1 MTDYDAATLTSPD
14 GLTATFVPG
23 AGMVGVSLRD
33 GTTELLGQRR
43 GLEAYATEGKT
54 MGIPLLHPWAN
65 RLAADEYTVGGTDV
79 RIAPNATGVRRDGNG
94 LAMHGLLAGA
104 RGWEVVEQ
112 TDSKLAATFD
122 FGARPDLLASFP
134 FPHRLRL
141 DVTLEAR
148 TLTIETTLTATGD
161 VAVPVAYG
169 FHPYLTVPGV
179 ARADWRIELPAM
191 QSLQL
196 DDRSVP
202 TGASEP
208 APAFDGTLGDRAYDD
223 AFALDADTATFAVSG
238 GDRRIEVRFQRGFA
252 AAQVYAPL
260 TEDVV
265 CFEPMTA
272 PTNALRSGDRLR
284 TVAPGADD
292 VTSFA
297 IAVAP

>member
-1 MTDYDAATLTSPD
+1 VTAYDSATLASPD

-23 AGMVGVSLRD
+23 TGMVGVSLRD

-65 RLAADEYTVGGTDV
+65 RLAADEYTVDGTHV
-79 RIAPNATGVRRDGNG
+79 RIAPGATGVRRDGNG

-104 RGWEVVEQ
+104 RGWQVVDQDEA
-112 TDSKLAATFD
+112 TLVATFD
-122 FGARPDLLASFP
+122 FGAHADLLASFP
-134 FPHRLRL
+134 FPHVLRL
-141 DVTLEAR
+141 AVTLRAR

-179 ARADWRIELPAM
+179 ARADWEIELPAM
-191 QSLQL
+191 RSLEL
-196 DDRSVP
+196 DELSVP

-223 AFALDADTATFAVSG
+223 AFTLDTDTARFAVSG
-238 GDRRIEVRFQRGFA
+238 GDRRIEVHFEGGFS

-284 TVAPGADD
+284 TVAPGGED

-297 IAVAP
+297 VVVAP